1 MKHAGFA
8 TSFVACMCLGSRLCP
23 TFWIIR
29 VMDASFGVD
38 SEPVDASEQCPS
50 SRGFSACEVPFGLLL
65 ERLRP
70 GSGTIHAD

>member
-1 MKHAGFA
+1 
-8 TSFVACMCLGSRLCP
+8 
-23 TFWIIR
+23 
-29 VMDASFGVD
+29 MDASFGVD